1 MKNIKEYVRQS
12 DFKMLLKKDTIDI
25 ENFTSIE
32 NISEREITIF
42 NSEDKIKIIGN
53 NMTIKK
59 LLSYEI
65 LISGNTKN
73 IIIEGLNE

>member
-65 LISGNTKN
+65 LISGNIKN

>member
-1 MKNIKEYVRQS
+1 MKNIKKYVRQS

-65 LISGNTKN
+65 LISGNIKN